1 MRALSLEIWIF
12 ALFLVASILHGI
24 AGMGFPLVTIGA
36 LSSPFGLTDAIIIV
50 LVPTAVL
57 NLIAWISG
65 QGSAWYNFTHY
76 LKKYWALIV
85 VSVIGSALGAYLL
98 LVMDSAYLMLALSVA
113 VLWYAITSLMGKKIV
128 LPDTLGSLIT
138 IGFIAGVI
146 GGATNAMSSVLL
158 MYLLSMTDDKDTI
171 IKVGNLCYFVN
182 KLVQFVVLKDII
194 FTVPA
199 QTWGVIGVLTVLS
212 VIGIIIGGRLGG
224 YLPKD
229 KFRLMILVILLLLG
243 IKVGWQGVGMLMTG
257 QY

>member
-1 MRALSLEIWIF
+1 MMRALSLEVWIL

-24 AGMGFPLVTIGA
+24 AGMGFPLITIGA

-57 NLIAWISG
+57 NLIAWLG
-65 QGSAWYNFTHY
+65 GHGSVWYNFSHY

-98 LVMDSAYLMLALSVA
+98 LVMNSAYLMLALSVA
-113 VLWYAITSLMGKKIV
+113 VLWYVITSLMGKKIV
-128 LPDTLGSLIT
+128 LTDTIGSLIA

-158 MYLLSMTDDKDTI
+158 MYLLSISDDKHTI
-171 IKVGNLCYFVN
+171 IKLGNLCYFVN
-182 KLVQFVVLKDII
+182 KLVQVVVLKDII
-194 FTVPA
+194 VTVPV

-212 VIGIIIGGRLGG
+212 VVGIIIGGRLGG

-243 IKVGWQGVGMLMTG
+243 IKVGWQGISMLVAG
-257 QY
+257 